1 MGNVGAE
8 RLDRDALRREL
19 VRPGSM
25 WTRIDILD
33 RTESTNADAAAAA
46 RDGAPEG
53 LVVTAEHQAAG
64 RGRLGRSW
72 ESPPRSGLAVS
83 VVLRPGSVSAARWPW
98 LPLLTGV
105 AVRECVVE
113 EAGGEAR

>member
-53 LVVTAEHQAAG
+53 LVVATEHQVAG
-64 RGRLGRSW
+64 RGRLGRTW

-83 VVLRPGSVSAARWPW
+83 VVLRPDRVAPARWPW
-98 LPLLTGV
+98 LPL
-105 AVRECVVE
+105 
-113 EAGGEAR
+113 